1 MPERD
6 RPLSPH
12 LSVYKWE
19 ISNTLSILHRMTGVF
34 LSIGAVVLVVW
45 LVAAASGLRS
55 YELLIGLL
63 RGPIGSLLM
72 LGWSYCFFYH
82 LANGIRHLVWDV
94 GYGFDRQTAR
104 MSGWAVVLVSVI
116 LTVAFWLALIGNN
129 GV

>member
-12 LSVYKWE
+12 LSVYRWE
-19 ISNTLSILHRMTGVF
+19 ISNTLSIIHRMTGVF
-34 LSIGAVVLVVW
+34 LSIGAIVLVVW
-45 LVAAASGLRS
+45 LVAAASGSRS
-55 YELLIGLL
+55 YELLIGIF

-104 MSGWAVVLVSVI
+104 MSGWGVVLISVI
-116 LTVAFWLALIGNN
+116 FTVAFWLALIGNN